1 MKRWVWRSLRA
12 RLLAGTLVWIVVTIV
27 VAGWGLSSLFRQH
40 VALQFHAELKTHLD
54 QLAANLVVNEQGEPS
69 LTAPLS
75 DPRLARP
82 YSGLYWQVDRV
93 ATRDAAAA
101 AGVLRSRSLWDG
113 VLSVPAPSTTEGEVR
128 QYRTQAPDGAALG
141 MMGRTVTL
149 DDARGQPGPTWQ
161 LLVAADE
168 QLMAAPM
175 QRFNSSLWLAL
186 GLLGL
191 GLGVAAAVQVAGG
204 LAPLRQLRLALAAVR
219 EGRTQTLAGEFP
231 AEVKP
236 LVDEFN
242 TVLAQNTEIVL
253 RARTQAGNLAHALKT
268 PLSVLGNAT
277 ARQDGELARLV
288 GEQVALANRQV
299 NYHLMRARAAGAARV
314 PGLHTPLQPVA
325 EGLVRVMERV
335 HASAQL
341 ELVLQPMAPQLAFR
355 GEEQDLQEM
364 LGNLLDNACKWARHR
379 VELGA
384 RLQDGQLD
392 ITVADDGPGVPPER
406 REAVFDR
413 GTRDD
418 EKVAGS
424 GLGLAIVDDLAR
436 LYGGQVALAAS
447 PLGGTLARLRL
458 PAAQ

>member
-1 MKRWVWRSLRA
+1 MKRWVWRTLRA
-12 RLLAGTLVWIVVTIV
+12 RLLAGTLVWIVATILI
-27 VAGWGLSSLFRQH
+27 AGWALSSLFRQH

-69 LTAPLS
+69 LSAPLS

-93 ATRDAAAA
+93 ASPGLAAAP
-101 AGVLRSRSLWDG
+101 GLLRSRSLWDG
-113 VLSVPAPSTTEGEVR
+113 VLSVPAPSATEGDIR
-128 QYRTQAPDGAALG
+128 QYRTQAPDGTALG
-141 MMGRTVTL
+141 MVGRQVSL
-149 DDARGQPGPTWQ
+149 DNAAGQPGPTWQ

-168 QLMAAPM
+168 QLMAAPV

-191 GLGVAAAVQVAGG
+191 GLGGAAVVQVAVG
-204 LAPLRQLRLALAAVR
+204 LAPLRRLRLALAAVR

-231 AEVKP
+231 AEVTP
-236 LVDEFN
+236 LVDELN
-242 TVLAQNTEIVL
+242 TVLAQNTEVVL

-268 PLSVLGNAT
+268 PLSVLGNAA
-277 ARQDGELARLV
+277 ARQESELARLV
-288 GEQVALANRQV
+288 AEQVALAHRQV
-299 NYHLMRARAAGAARV
+299 NYHLVRARAAGAARV

-325 EGLVRVMERV
+325 EGLLRVMARV
-335 HASAQL
+335 HAGGQL
-341 ELVLQPMAPQLAFR
+341 DLVLQPLAPGLAFR

-384 RLQDGQLD
+384 RMHDGQLE
-392 ITVADDGPGVPPER
+392 ISVADDGPGVPPER
-406 REAVFDR
+406 REAVLGR

-436 LYGGQVALAAS
+436 LYGGQVALADS

-458 PAAQ
+458 PGVQ

>member
-27 VAGWGLSSLFRQH
+27 IAGWGLGSLFRQH

-54 QLAANLVVNEQGEPS
+54 QLAANLVVNALGEPS
-69 LTAPLS
+69 LTSPLS
-75 DPRLARP
+75 DPRLSRP

-93 ATRDAAAA
+93 ASAGVPAA
-101 AGVLRSRSLWDG
+101 AGMLRSRSLWDG
-113 VLSVPAPSTTEGEVR
+113 VLSVPAPSAIEGEVR
-128 QYRTQAPDGAALG
+128 LYRTQAPDGAALG
-141 MMGRTVTL
+141 MVGRTVSL

-168 QLMAAPM
+168 QLMAAPV
-175 QRFNSSLWLAL
+175 QSFKNSLWLAL

-191 GLGVAAAVQVAGG
+191 GLGTAAVVQVAVG
-204 LAPLRQLRLALAAVR
+204 LSPLRRLRLALAAVR
-219 EGRTQTLAGEFP
+219 AGRTQALAGEFP
-231 AEVKP
+231 TEVKP
-236 LVDEFN
+236 LVDELN

-268 PLSVLGNAT
+268 PLTVLGNAA
-277 ARQDGELARLV
+277 ARQDGELAHLV
-288 GEQVALANRQV
+288 AEQLALAHRQV
-299 NYHLMRARAAGAARV
+299 NYHLRRARAAGAASV
-314 PGLHTPLQPVA
+314 PGVHTPVQPVA
-325 EGLVRVMERV
+325 EGLVRVMARV
-335 HASAQL
+335 HAPAQL
-341 ELVLQPMAPQLAFR
+341 ELVLQAMAPHLAFR

-379 VELGA
+379 VELSA
-384 RLQDGQLD
+384 QLKDGQLE
-392 ITVADDGPGVPPER
+392 ISVADDGPGVSPER
-406 REAVFDR
+406 REAVFGR

-436 LYGGQVALAAS
+436 LYGGQVALADS
-447 PLGGTLARLRL
+447 PLGGALARLLL
-458 PAAQ
+458 PAAP